1 MYPTWHEHLSANWP
15 VFYFQPFAK
24 YLASAR

>member
-1 MYPTWHEHLSANWP
+1 MYPTRHEHLPANWP

-24 YLASAR
+24 YLASAL